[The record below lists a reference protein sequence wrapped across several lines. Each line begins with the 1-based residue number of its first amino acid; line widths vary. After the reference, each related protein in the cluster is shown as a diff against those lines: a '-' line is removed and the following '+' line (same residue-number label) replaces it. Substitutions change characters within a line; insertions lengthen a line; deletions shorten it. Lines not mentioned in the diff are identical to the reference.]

1 MDELSVRTSISLLE
15 KLRDGDPAAWKDAHR
30 LYGPMILKWCRDM
43 RLQEA
48 DAQDLSQKVLLKLFR
63 RMSGFHYDPTKSF
76 RAYLKTLVHYAW
88 CDLVEDW
95 KKSPLGNSEQIDEAA
110 GADLLEQFEKR
121 YDLDIAMTRIR
132 TYVEPKTWEA
142 FQLTAIDGLSGAEVS
157 QRMGLSVASVY
168 KARHR
173 VQNLLKDTLADLQRD
188 GEGSHE

>member
-1 MDELSVRTSISLLE
+1 MDESSVRTSISLLE

-30 LYGPMILKWCRDM
+30 LYGPMILKWCREM

-48 DAQDLSQKVLLKLFR
+48 DAQDLSQRVLLKLFR
-63 RMSGFHYDPTKSF
+63 RMSEFHYDPTKSF

-95 KKSPLGNSEQIDEAA
+95 KKSPRGNSDQIDEAA

-132 TYVEPKTWEA
+132 THVEPKTWEA

-157 QRMGLSVASVY
+157 QRVGLSVASVY
-168 KARHR
+168 KARSR
-173 VQNLLKDTLADLQRD
+173 VQNLLKDALADLQRD